1 MFSFFNRV
9 SGAHQLEEPQQFY
22 GGIVADPMG
31 LGKTLTMIALAATDL
46 DGDDAQIHLD
56 VGGDNKRH
64 TPATLIV
71 VPPPRRLALHTNLN
85 ALLLTLE

>member
-1 MFSFFNRV
+1 
-9 SGAHQLEEPQQFY
+9 
-22 GGIVADPMG
+22 
-31 LGKTLTMIALAATDL
+31 MIALAATDL

-85 ALLLTLE
+85 ASLLILE